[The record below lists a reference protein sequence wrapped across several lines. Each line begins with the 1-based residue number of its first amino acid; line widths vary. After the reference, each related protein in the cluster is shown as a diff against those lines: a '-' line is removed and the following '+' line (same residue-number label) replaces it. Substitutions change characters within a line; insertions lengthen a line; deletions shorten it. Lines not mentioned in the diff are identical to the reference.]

1 MNPREITSLSVK
13 AIETG
18 LTDLAAYLLKDYS
31 TNLHFDNVS
40 SCLHAYVLKPDAATP
55 LRLHVYFYYNVDGEV
70 WYCIDTTGAANGAM
84 LEYGCSI
91 SEVPNQ
97 DTATE
102 SDYVDA
108 QIAKDSIER
117 VIDSY
122 FKAE

>member
-1 MNPREITSLSVK
+1 MNPREVTSLSVK

-18 LTDLAAYLLKDYS
+18 LTDLASYLLKGYNFD
-31 TNLHFDNVS
+31 LHFDHVS
-40 SCLHAYVLKPDAATP
+40 SALHAYVVKPGAATP
-55 LRLHVYFYYNVDGEV
+55 LKLHLYFYYNVDGNA
-70 WYCIDTTGAANGAM
+70 WYCVDAGII

-91 SEVPNQ
+91 SEVPNP

-102 SDYVDA
+102 TDYVDA

>member
-1 MNPREITSLSVK
+1 MNPREVTSLSVK
-13 AIETG
+13 TIETE
-18 LTDLAAYLLKDYS
+18 LTDLASYLLKGYNFD
-31 TNLHFDNVS
+31 LHFDHVS
-40 SCLHAYVLKPDAATP
+40 SALHAYVVKPGAATP
-55 LRLHVYFYYNVDGEV
+55 LKLHLYFYYNVDGNA
-70 WYCIDTTGAANGAM
+70 WYCVDAGII

-91 SEVPNQ
+91 SEVPNP

-102 SDYVDA
+102 TDYVDA